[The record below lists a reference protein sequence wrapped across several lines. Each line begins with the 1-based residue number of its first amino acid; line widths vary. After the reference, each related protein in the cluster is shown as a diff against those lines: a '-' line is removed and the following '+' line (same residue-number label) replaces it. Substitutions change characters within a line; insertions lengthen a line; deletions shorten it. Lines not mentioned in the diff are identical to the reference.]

1 MRRYTEVSALALI
14 AALYASFGAYAQTTS
29 ADSSSIGAGA
39 NTTLKEIPEIV
50 VTASKLKE
58 SVNKLPMSVT
68 ALTNAVLAKANVVDI
83 KDLSS
88 QAPSFNI
95 GVNGVTSGVD
105 LEIRGITTQNDD
117 VAGNSAV
124 AVMIDGVYVPRTQ
137 GLNQSLYDLDRV
149 EILRGPQGT
158 LYGRNATAGVVNI
171 ITAAPKLDGDHF
183 DGDISYGNY
192 NAVVGH
198 ATVNMPLSSTF
209 AIRASVDID
218 RNDGYQKTT
227 LASGAFNSPTGPIG
241 PANGNY
247 DREGAHGGRISA
259 LWQPTSKLS
268 AQITIDG
275 TTDHGSPALPTHLG
289 TQTYIFANVVGTNIT
304 FTPVNTA
311 NQTDPF
317 NRIVNLG
324 GVNTLDLWNVRGH
337 LDYNFTDAFS
347 VTYTGGYGH
356 EHLYRLLD
364 GDGSNV
370 NNGRL
375 EGVDTEWTTYHE
387 VNLKYNAEKLKWIAG
402 ANYSYENIDGNFDIN
417 SYGPQKYPNGAPQ
430 FPSTLQLYHPDDL
443 YRSYGVFTQAT
454 YSVLP
459 QLRLTSGVRY
469 SNDFQ
474 ELGPGEGIIFCQLGA
489 PINNFTT
496 CNPVA
501 PAGVF
506 NFGSGPG
513 QYSIPNTEQSRFSNI
528 SWKAGLDYDLN
539 DTTLTY
545 VSATTG
551 YKAGGPASNPFTKP
565 YRPEKVISYEGGV
578 KAALTPSFHLN
589 TSVFYMD
596 YKDYQV
602 SSDAAQAYTPS
613 SIPGFPNA
621 ALQEITVNA
630 ATATIYGMELEAAWR
645 LGANDRIDM
654 SGSWLHARFD
664 KFVGAEDLVAQPG
677 DPGKLILPPVLDL
690 SGNRLIRSPDFSG
703 RVNYEH
709 TFRFNNGSD
718 LTADISGYY
727 QTMVYLREVNAAID
741 RQNGYGLLDGNL
753 SYNFPNNRTKI
764 ELWGKNLTNTIY
776 RVAEFAA
783 VFNLNSFY
791 GNPRTYGIRVKYSF

>member
-1 MRRYTEVSALALI
+1 M
-14 AALYASFGAYAQTTS
+14 
-29 ADSSSIGAGA
+29 
-39 NTTLKEIPEIV
+39 
-50 VTASKLKE
+50 TASKIKE
-58 SVNKLPMSVT
+58 TVNKSPMSVT
-68 ALTNAVLAKANVVDI
+68 ALTTATLEKANVVDI

-105 LEIRGITTQNDD
+105 VEIRGITTQNDD

-171 ITAAPKLDGDHF
+171 ITAAPRLDGVHF

-192 NAVVGH
+192 NAIVGH
-198 ATVNMPLSSTF
+198 ETVNIPFSSTF

-218 RNDGYQKTT
+218 HNDGYQKTT
-227 LASGAFNSPTGPIG
+227 LASGPFTSGLNTSATGPIG

-247 DREGAHGGRISA
+247 DRDGAYGGRISA
-259 LWQPTSKLS
+259 LWQPTDKLI
-268 AQITIDG
+268 ARVTFDV
-275 TTDHGSPALPTHLG
+275 DNDDGSPALPTHLG
-289 TQTYIFANVVGTNIT
+289 TQTYTFANVVGSTIT
-304 FTPVNTA
+304 LTPVNTA

-324 GVNTLDLWNVRGH
+324 GVNTLRMWNVRGRV
-337 LDYNFTDAFS
+337 DYNFTDALS
-347 VTYTGGYGH
+347 LTYTGGYGH
-356 EHLYRLLD
+356 EYLYRLLD

-375 EGVDTEWTTYHE
+375 EGEDTEWTTYHE
-387 VNLKYNAEKLKWIAG
+387 VDLKYEADKLQSILG
-402 ANYSYENIDGNFDIN
+402 ANWSYEHIDGNFDIN

-430 FPSTLQLYHPDDL
+430 FPSTLQLYHPDDM
-443 YRSYGVFTQAT
+443 YRSYGVFTQTT

-459 QLRLTSGVRY
+459 QLRLTGGVRY
-469 SNDFQ
+469 SNDYQ
-474 ELGPGEGIIFCQLGA
+474 ELGPGEAIIFCQLGA
-489 PINNFTT
+489 PINNFST

-506 NFGSGPG
+506 NFGSDPG
-513 QYSIPNTEQSRFSNI
+513 QYSIPNAEHSQFSNV
-528 SWKAGLDYDLN
+528 SWKAGLEYDLN
-539 DTTLTY
+539 PTTMTY
-545 VSATTG
+545 LSVTTG

-565 YRPEKVISYEGGV
+565 YRPETVLSYEGGV
-578 KAALTPSFHLN
+578 KAAVTPSLHLN

-596 YKDYQV
+596 YKNYQV

-630 ATATIYGMELEAAWR
+630 ASATIYGLEEEAAWR
-645 LGANDRIDM
+645 LGANDRVDL

-677 DPGKLILPPVLDL
+677 DPANLVLPPVLDL
-690 SGNRLIRSPDFSG
+690 SGNRLIRSPTLSG
-703 RVNYEH
+703 RLSYEH
-709 TFRFNNGSD
+709 IFRFNNGAN
-718 LTADISGYY
+718 LTANISEYY
-727 QTMVYLREVNAAID
+727 QTMVFLREVNAPID
-741 RQNGYGLLDGNL
+741 RQGGYGLLDANL
-753 SYNFPNNRTKI
+753 SYAFPDDRTRI

-776 RVAEFAA
+776 RVAEFAS
-783 VFNLNSFY
+783 VFNMNSFY
-791 GNPRTYGIRVKYSF
+791 GNPRTYGVRLRHSF